1 MIEGIK
7 TIEDLGEIKGKRV
20 LVRLDLN
27 VPIKQG
33 AIRDPFRIDAA
44 IPSVNLLRK
53 KGAKVI
59 VISHIG
65 KDASSTLRPV
75 SEYLASRFPVTF
87 LPRLDDPRNTEVI
100 ARMKDGEVALLENL
114 RSHEGEESNDPA
126 FAKLLA
132 SYADLFV
139 SDAFSV
145 AHRKHASVVGV
156 PKLLPSAMGLQFQ
169 KEIENL
175 SQALRPEHPFLF
187 ILGGAK
193 IATKLPLLKKFL
205 PLADTVFVGGAL
217 ANTLLFAQGHPV
229 GASVY
234 DKDAGS
240 LDDVKAFSTL
250 HTPDDVVVRRKG
262 KAHTVSNQHVGHADT
277 IVDVGSGSI
286 KAMEATIARSKLIVW
301 NGPLGWYE
309 EGFTQG
315 TEALLKVIASSK
327 AVSIIGGGDTVAL
340 ISALKMED
348 QFTFV
353 STGGG
358 AMLDYLANETLPG
371 LEALKHT

>member
-1 MIEGIK
+1 MIPGIQ
-7 TIEDLGEIKGKRV
+7 TIEDLSDVKGKRV

-27 VPIKQG
+27 VPMSG
-33 AIRDPFRIDAA
+33 GTIRDAFRIDAA
-44 IPSVNLLRK
+44 LPSVKLLRE

-59 VISHIG
+59 IASHIG
-65 KDASSTLRPV
+65 KDASGTLHPV
-75 SEYLASRFPVTF
+75 ADYLAKHFPITF
-87 LPRLDDPRNTEVI
+87 LPRVDDPRNIEAI
-100 ARMKDGEVALLENL
+100 HRLNNGDVALLENL
-114 RSHEGEESNDPA
+114 RSHEGEEKNDLD

-132 SYADLFV
+132 SYADYYV

-156 PKLLPSAMGLQFQ
+156 PALLPSAIGLQFQ
-169 KEIENL
+169 KEIEHL
-175 SQALRPEHPFLF
+175 SSALHPEHPFLF

-205 PLADTVFVGGAL
+205 VLADNVFVGGTL
-217 ANTLLFAQGHPV
+217 ANTLLAAQGHPV
-229 GASVY
+229 GVSVH
-234 DKDAGS
+234 DKDAGD
-240 LDDVKAFSTL
+240 LKDVLSKSSL

-262 KAHTVSNQHVGHADT
+262 AAVSVSNQHVGQSDV
-277 IVDVGSGSI
+277 IVDVGRGSI
-286 KAMEATIARSKLIVW
+286 QALRDIITRAKLIVW

-315 TEALLKVIASSK
+315 TEELLRLIAESK
-327 AVSIIGGGDTVAL
+327 ATSIIGGGDTVAL
-340 ISALKMED
+340 ISALKMEER
-348 QFTFV
+348 FTFV

-371 LEALKHT
+371 LEALKH

>member
-1 MIEGIK
+1 MIAGIQ
-7 TIEDLGEIKGKRV
+7 TIQELGNLKGKRV
-20 LVRLDLN
+20 FVRLDLN
-27 VPIKQG
+27 VPISGGK
-33 AIRDPFRIDAA
+33 IRDPFRIDAA
-44 IPSVNLLRK
+44 LPSVKLLQK
-53 KGAKVI
+53 MGAKI
-59 VISHIG
+59 IIGSHIG
-65 KDASSTLRPV
+65 KDATGTLRPI
-75 SEYLASRFPVTF
+75 SEYLEKHFPVMF
-87 LPRLDDPRNTEVI
+87 LPRIDDPKNQD
-100 ARMKDGEVALLENL
+100 ALKRMKDGDVAILENL
-114 RSHEGEESNDPA
+114 RSHTGEESNDPVFSA
-126 FAKLLA
+126 LLA
-132 SYADLFV
+132 SYADVYV

-156 PKLLPSAMGLQFQ
+156 PKLLPSAIGLQFQ
-169 KEIENL
+169 KEIEHL
-175 SQALRPEHPFLF
+175 SQALHPEHPFLF

-193 IATKLPLLKKFL
+193 ITTKLPLLKKFL

-229 GASVY
+229 GSSVY
-234 DKDAGS
+234 DKDTGS
-240 LDDVKAFSTL
+240 LKDVLAYPSL

-262 KAHTVSNQHVGHADT
+262 KAVSVANQHVGDVDV
-277 IVDVGSGSI
+277 IVDVGRGSI
-286 KAMEATIARSKLIVW
+286 QALRDVVSRAKLIVW

-315 TEALLKVIASSK
+315 TEELLRLIAESK

-371 LEALKHT
+371 LDALKNS